1 MTPGVLIIDDEKSVR
16 DFLQKICLDG
26 LYDTKACAT
35 TEEAKELLKNE
46 KFSVLLV
53 DILLPDQSGLEFIKE
68 IQDDGDKTPVIAIT
82 GSRELEHAQEAVRLN
97 VFDYFLKPFENK
109 YLLQAIKNAQTQ
121 YFLNEER
128 AALELQKDAY
138 RAKLEHE
145 VSEKIIELEKS
156 ERKYRQLIEQSILGV
171 AIVFDDKIVYQNDKF
186 AHIFGYSEDADF
198 TDISFIDLA
207 LPQKKKAI
215 SVLMDGC
222 LSRERDSATIQ
233 FAAHKKNEEIYV
245 QAWISEFEHN
255 EKPSLLVIVTEITK
269 QHLASQREKKYALEL
284 LKENRMASIG
294 HLAAGITHNLNT
306 PISIIQGN
314 AELLKVKEPDN
325 TEVKMILK
333 QTARMNDLIYT
344 IVTKGKNELNPEPA
358 KIDLNDLIK
367 IEIEF
372 LKANLYFKHYVN
384 CNMDLDESIPSVFGL
399 YSDYSQSIS
408 AIIQNAIDAMYKV
421 DKREIFFKTRHKA
434 DFIELIIRDTGEGI
448 KPANLDKVFE
458 PFFTTKPG
466 PDEKIEDEKT
476 PRGTGL
482 GLSMAASI
490 FKKRNITV
498 RVNSK
503 SEIGTE
509 FRLEIPVTDKKY
521 KNDD

>member
-35 TEEAKELLKNE
+35 TEEAKELLKTE

-68 IQDDGDKTPVIAIT
+68 IQDEGDRTPVIAIT

-97 VFDYFLKPFENK
+97 VFEYFLKPFENK

-121 YFLNEER
+121 YILNEER

-138 RAKLEHE
+138 RAKLEQE
-145 VSEKIIELEKS
+145 INEKIIELEKS

-171 AIVFDDKIVYQNDKF
+171 AIVFEDKIIYKNDKF
-186 AHIFGYSEDADF
+186 AHIFGYSESPDF
-198 TDISFIDLA
+198 IDISFIDLA

-215 SVLMDGC
+215 RVLMDGC
-222 LSRERDSATIQ
+222 LSCERDSATIQ
-233 FAAHKKNEEIYV
+233 FAAYKKNEDIIYV

-344 IVTKGKNELNPEPA
+344 IVTKGKNELSPEPA

-372 LKANLYFKHYVN
+372 LKANLYFKHYIN

-421 DKREIFFKTRHKA
+421 EKREIYFKTRYNGS
-434 DFIELIIRDTGEGI
+434 FIELIIRDTGDGI
-448 KPANLDKVFE
+448 KLTNLDKIFE

-466 PDEKIEDEKT
+466 PDEKIDDEKT

-490 FKKRNITV
+490 FKKCNITV
-498 RVNSK
+498 SVSSK
-503 SEIGTE
+503 LEHGTE
-509 FRLEIPVTDKKY
+509 FKLEIPVTEEKKQI
-521 KNDD
+521 